1 MLSGC
6 AWRVVRRPAVCC
18 QSSARV
24 HAGASCEL
32 HVIISMIIRCVVH
45 DFILAHGLVYVW
57 QSNVPEDTCAL
68 GALAQRVTATASK
81 LLAVLP
87 GMISSPCFSVRHY
100 KLHWRAHHVCRTSGI
115 FAQHVLAVL
124 ATVELL
130 PHIWHHFRL

>member
-1 MLSGC
+1 MCFDHMLAPMIMLSGC

-100 KLHWRAHHVCRTSGI
+100 QKPFGFLFRAVDGECI
-115 FAQHVLAVL
+115 
-124 ATVELL
+124 
-130 PHIWHHFRL
+130 